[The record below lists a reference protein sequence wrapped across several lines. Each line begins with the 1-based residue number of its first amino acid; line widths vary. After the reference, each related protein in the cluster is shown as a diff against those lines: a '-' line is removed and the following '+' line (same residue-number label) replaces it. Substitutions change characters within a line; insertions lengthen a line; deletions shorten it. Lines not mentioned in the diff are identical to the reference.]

1 MAKFVHRVTMLTL
14 SRGKKGPTDLLYKS
28 WVILRGKVMLGRFV
42 TACQVGEYLA
52 VYIFLVP

>member
-1 MAKFVHRVTMLTL
+1 MLTL